1 MGVKFASFFKTI
13 EICYN
18 ISANLILSLL
28 REAEGTG
35 PEKLGN
41 LQMQGAK
48 SCGMTGR

>member
-13 EICYN
+13 DLKRKICYN

-41 LQMQGAK
+41 LHL
-48 SCGMTGR
+48 